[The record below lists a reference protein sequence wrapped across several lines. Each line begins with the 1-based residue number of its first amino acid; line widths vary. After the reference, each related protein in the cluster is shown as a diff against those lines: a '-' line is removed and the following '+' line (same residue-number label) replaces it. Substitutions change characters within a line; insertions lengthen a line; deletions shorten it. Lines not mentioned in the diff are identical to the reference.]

1 MIISR
6 TPFRISFFGG
16 GTDYPAWYK
25 ENKGAVLSTT
35 INKYCYIACRYLPP
49 FFNYRY
55 RIVYSKIEL
64 VNTIDKIQHP
74 SAKAVL
80 RFLNIK
86 GGVEIHHDGDLPAR
100 TGLGSSSSFTVGC
113 LNACYALK
121 REMPSKEQL
130 AQEAIHIEQNIN
142 KENVGSQDQT
152 AVAFGGLNRIDFN
165 GDHNIRVTP
174 IMLKEGLKELLH
186 NHLMIFFTGL
196 SHIASDVAKEL
207 IDNVKRKR
215 KELRQMYEMVNEAV
229 EVLNKQKDLEKFG
242 KLLHESWQLKR
253 SLSKRITTPLIDDI
267 YNAAR
272 RAGAIGGKLLG
283 AGGGGFILIFAKP
296 NDQPKIK
303 EKLRHLLQIP
313 FQFENQGSQIIFCQ
327 HDTREKCL

>member
-25 ENKGAVLSTT
+25 ENRGAVLSTT

-49 FFNYRY
+49 FFNYKY

-64 VNTIDKIQHP
+64 VSKIDEIQHP
-74 SAKAVL
+74 SARSVL
-80 RFLNIK
+80 KFLNIK

-142 KENVGSQDQT
+142 KEN
-152 AVAFGGLNRIDFN
+152 
-165 GDHNIRVTP
+165 
-174 IMLKEGLKELLH
+174 
-186 NHLMIFFTGL
+186 
-196 SHIASDVAKEL
+196 
-207 IDNVKRKR
+207 
-215 KELRQMYEMVNEAV
+215 
-229 EVLNKQKDLEKFG
+229 KQ
-242 KLLHESWQLKR
+242 
-253 SLSKRITTPLIDDI
+253 
-267 YNAAR
+267 
-272 RAGAIGGKLLG
+272 
-283 AGGGGFILIFAKP
+283 
-296 NDQPKIK
+296 
-303 EKLRHLLQIP
+303 
-313 FQFENQGSQIIFCQ
+313 
-327 HDTREKCL
+327 